1 MDGLSLDQLAG
12 IAYGAVSVLKKGKGQ
27 NVVVLEF
34 LPKSLSRLVA
44 AKSPFAHPHPNQA
57 EQQQPTGDE
66 FLALILNGIVSS
78 KWKVDH
84 VVQMATVL
92 REVPMTEVQSRA
104 LVRKII
110 RFMPEVLLDQLPP
123 LVYQLLLFG
132 GKKGHNFIL
141 DEITKFFNNI
151 DAVLREQEAKTGAGA
166 EEVEIQEGVSPKEA
180 RQVEGSVILHFNF
193 SIKHDHDLAL
203 ALVKL
208 FRSQGSAAFTPFALS
223 LMFSLA
229 HIHRFEEKVM
239 DALRTGILLVFK
251 DAETIERAEWLAGVV
266 PPRTVD
272 LDVVFT
278 EVVNNSR
285 AGWEYITQSLVQ
297 LGVLLMDGAARVAVD
312 RPTERAAR
320 LGCKILLETFKEH
333 ENVRR
338 AILEQIFSHVVTKSP
353 TATLFIGLLKDLVE
367 ECPHNVLGFLP
378 KVKEVLD
385 YLSLLPLKTAEGLL
399 DAVKSIISLDDS
411 FRDHLSLVLRKAMFS
426 KSAPSFSFRLFFFLL
441 FFFLIDF

>member
-1 MDGLSLDQLAG
+1 MDTLSQDQLAG
-12 IAYGAVSVLKKGKGQ
+12 IAYEATAILKKGKAQ

-34 LPKSLSRLVA
+34 LPKSLSRLVG
-44 AKSPFAHPHPNQA
+44 AKTTFAHPKPAQD
-57 EQQQPTGDE
+57 EQQLLTGDE
-66 FLALILNGIVSS
+66 FLSLIVNGLVSS
-78 KWKVDH
+78 KWKADH
-84 VVQMATVL
+84 VVQMATIF

-104 LVRKII
+104 VARKIF
-110 RFMPEVLLDQLPP
+110 RFMPEVSLGHLPP

-132 GKKGHNFIL
+132 SKRGHKHLIL
-141 DEITKFFNNI
+141 EEIVKFFNNV
-151 DAVLREQEAKTGAGA
+151 DSVLREREAKAGNGQ
-166 EEVEIQEGVSPKEA
+166 EEDEIQEGLSPKEA
-180 RQVEGSVILHFNF
+180 RESEGSVILHFNF

-203 ALVKL
+203 TLVKL
-208 FRSQGSAAFTPFALS
+208 FRSQGVAAFTPFMLS

-239 DALRTGILLVFK
+239 ETLRAGILLAFR
-251 DAETIERAEWLAGVV
+251 DAETVEKAEWLAGVI
-266 PPRTVD
+266 PPKTVD
-272 LDVVFT
+272 LDVAFT
-278 EVVNNSR
+278 EVINNSR

-297 LGVLLMDGAARVAVD
+297 LGVILMDGAARIAVD
-312 RPTERAAR
+312 RATERAAR
-320 LGCKILLETFKEH
+320 LGRKILLETFKEH

-426 KSAPSFSFRLFFFLL
+426 KSAPSFYFFSSFFL
-441 FFFLIDF
+441 D